1 MFGDAFVAN
10 KKPKMFA
17 RYRTVI
23 TVHSRKIT
31 KSLNT
36 LDVRVET
43 LMYFELQSTESSL
56 PFQFV

>member
-10 KKPKMFA
+10 NKPTIIA

-23 TVHSRKIT
+23 TVPTRKI
-31 KSLNT
+31 SNCLNT
-36 LDVRVET
+36 PDVRVET